1 MDTRGR
7 LTLAGVVNE
16 MADLFCHGKRA
27 MKVQKPSKRRQCFLA
42 GGLLLGL
49 LCGSAVGQSI
59 SIQIPA
65 KTPLSIQLLQ
75 HVPMKVGESL
85 EGRLLY
91 PIYVDNQIAIPA
103 GAALR
108 GTVLQL
114 DSDRSRRIHARL
126 RGDFTPFH
134 IPVVR
139 FDQLVL
145 PDGSLASV
153 VSDGAKDGAPIL
165 RLSPAPGAKTGSM
178 VSRQIAAE
186 KQRIKDTVAQ
196 FTAPGRGDRLVQ
208 FIYTQLPYHPE
219 RIETGTAWTV
229 DLAQPLNLRLTD
241 PRPEAH
247 EKTDPPGA
255 PTATEWRLRAY
266 LQETLSS
273 ADRKPGDAFQAVVSE
288 PVFNAEH
295 EVVVPQGSV
304 LVGEITQTKPARSF
318 GRQGKLRFRFQQL
331 KLPTGFTQ
339 PVEGTLAG
347 VDANKAANLQIDP
360 EGGIAPKPQNRV
372 LLPLVLTLLAGR
384 GLDNDGN
391 QVVNGAVA
399 SNGFGIIGRIVGIVV
414 TNRSVA
420 AGIGFYGAAL
430 SFYDLCLA
438 RGHNVV
444 FTKNTRIEVTTR
456 PTRSP
461 MNTPSPSQ

>member
-1 MDTRGR
+1 MKW
-7 LTLAGVVNE
+7 
-16 MADLFCHGKRA
+16 ADMFCHGKSA
-27 MKVQKPSKRRQCFLA
+27 MKVRKPSKGRQCLIA
-42 GGLLLGL
+42 GGMLLGL
-49 LCGSAVGQSI
+49 LCGSAVGQSG

-65 KTPLSIQLLQ
+65 KTLLSIQLLQ

-91 PIYVDNQIAIPA
+91 PVYVDNQIAIPA
-103 GAALR
+103 GATIR

-134 IPVVR
+134 VPVVR

-153 VSDGAKDGAPIL
+153 VSDSARDGAPIL
-165 RLSPAPGAKTGSM
+165 RLSPGPGAKKGSL
-178 VSRQIAAE
+178 VSREIAAE
-186 KQRIKDTVAQ
+186 KQRVKDAVAQ

-208 FIYTQLPYHPE
+208 FIYSQLPYHPE
-219 RIETGTAWTV
+219 RIETGTAWVV
-229 DLAQPLNLRLTD
+229 DLAQPLNLRLAD
-241 PRPEAH
+241 PRPEAQ
-247 EKTDPPGA
+247 EKADPPGA
-255 PTATEWRLRAY
+255 SPAAEWRLRAY
-266 LQETLSS
+266 LQETISS
-273 ADRKPGDAFQAVVSE
+273 AYRKPGDTFQAVVSE
-288 PVFNAEH
+288 PVFNAGH

-304 LVGEITQTKPARSF
+304 LVGEVTQTKPARSF
-318 GRQGKLRFRFQQL
+318 GRQGKLRFRFRQL

-347 VDANKAANLQIDP
+347 VDANRAANLQIDT
-360 EGGIAPKPQNRV
+360 EGGIAPKPQSRL

-384 GLDNDGN
+384 GLDDDGN
-391 QVVNGAVA
+391 RVLNGAVA
-399 SNGFGIIGRIVGIVV
+399 SNGLGIIGRVVGIAASSK
-414 TNRSVA
+414 NVA

-456 PTRSP
+456 PARST

>member
-1 MDTRGR
+1 
-7 LTLAGVVNE
+7 
-16 MADLFCHGKRA
+16 
-27 MKVQKPSKRRQCFLA
+27 MKVRKPSKRTPCLIA
-42 GGLLLGL
+42 VGMLLGV
-49 LCGSAVGQSI
+49 LCGSAAGQSG

-65 KTPLSIQLLQ
+65 KTLLSIQLLQ

-91 PIYVDNQIAIPA
+91 PVYVDNRIAIAA
-103 GAALR
+103 GATLR

-114 DSDRSRRIHARL
+114 DPDRGRRIHARL

-134 IPVVR
+134 SPVVR

-145 PDGSLASV
+145 PDGTLASV
-153 VSDGAKDGAPIL
+153 VSDSVKDGAPIL
-165 RLSPAPGAKTGSM
+165 RLSPAPGAKKGSL

-186 KQRIKDTVAQ
+186 KQRIKDAVAQ
-196 FTAPGRGDRLVQ
+196 FTAPGKRDRLVQ

-219 RIETGTAWTV
+219 RIETGTAWVV
-229 DLAQPLNLRLTD
+229 DLSQPLNLRLAD
-241 PRPEAH
+241 PQPADH
-247 EKTDPPGA
+247 EKPPGESA
-255 PTATEWRLRAY
+255 ATEWRLSAY
-266 LQETLSS
+266 LQETISS
-273 ADRKPGDAFQAVVSE
+273 AEKKPGDTFQAVVSE

-304 LVGEITQTKPARSF
+304 LVGEVTQAKHARSF
-318 GRQGKLRFRFQQL
+318 GRQGKLRFRFRQL

-347 VDANKAANLQIDP
+347 VDANKGANLQIDP

-372 LLPLVLTLLAGR
+372 LLPLVLTFLAGR
-384 GLDNDGN
+384 GLDDDGN

-399 SNGFGIIGRIVGIVV
+399 SNGLGIVGRVV
-414 TNRSVA
+414 GIAASSRNVA

-456 PTRSP
+456 PARSP

>member
-1 MDTRGR
+1 MKW
-7 LTLAGVVNE
+7 
-16 MADLFCHGKRA
+16 ADIFCGGKRP
-27 MKVQKPSKRRQCFLA
+27 MKIRKPSNGRQCLVA
-42 GGLLLGL
+42 GGMLMGL
-49 LCGSAVGQSI
+49 LCGSAVGQGG

-65 KTPLSIQLLQ
+65 KTLLSIQLLQ

-91 PIYVDNQIAIPA
+91 PVYVDNQIAIPA
-103 GAALR
+103 GATLR

-134 IPVVR
+134 VPVVR
-139 FDQLVL
+139 FDSLLL

-153 VSDGAKDGAPIL
+153 VSDSARDGAPIL
-165 RLSPAPGAKTGSM
+165 RLSPAPGAKKGSL
-178 VSRQIAAE
+178 VSREIAAE
-186 KQRIKDTVAQ
+186 KQRVKDAVAQ

-208 FIYTQLPYHPE
+208 LIYSQLPYHPE
-219 RIETGTAWTV
+219 RIETGTAWVV
-229 DLAQPLNLRLTD
+229 DFAQPLNLRLAN

-247 EKTDPPGA
+247 EKADPPEA
-255 PTATEWRLRAY
+255 SAATEWRLRAY
-266 LQETLSS
+266 LQETISS
-273 ADRKPGDAFQAVVSE
+273 ANGKPGDTFQAVVSE
-288 PVFNAEH
+288 PVFNAGH

-304 LVGEITQTKPARSF
+304 LVGEVTQTKRARSF
-318 GRQGKLRFRFQQL
+318 GRQGKLRFRFRQL

-347 VDANKAANLQIDP
+347 VDANKAANLQIDT
-360 EGGIAPKPQNRV
+360 EGGIAPRPQSRL

-384 GLDNDGN
+384 GLDDDGN
-391 QVVNGAVA
+391 RVLNGAIA
-399 SNGFGIIGRIVGIVV
+399 SNGLGIIGRIVGIAASSR
-414 TNRSVA
+414 NVA

-456 PTRSP
+456 PARST
-461 MNTPSPSQ
+461 MDTPSPSQ

>member
-1 MDTRGR
+1 M
-7 LTLAGVVNE
+7 
-16 MADLFCHGKRA
+16 
-27 MKVQKPSKRRQCFLA
+27 
-42 GGLLLGL
+42 LLGV
-49 LCGSAVGQSI
+49 LCGSAAGQSG

-65 KTPLSIQLLQ
+65 KTLLSIQLLQ

-91 PIYVDNQIAIPA
+91 PVYVDNRIAIAA
-103 GAALR
+103 GATLR

-114 DSDRSRRIHARL
+114 DPDRGRRIHARL

-134 IPVVR
+134 SPVVR

-145 PDGSLASV
+145 PDGTLASV
-153 VSDGAKDGAPIL
+153 VSDSVKDGAPIL
-165 RLSPAPGAKTGSM
+165 RLSPAPGAKKGSL

-186 KQRIKDTVAQ
+186 KQRIKDAVAQ
-196 FTAPGRGDRLVQ
+196 FTAPGKRDRLVQ

-219 RIETGTAWTV
+219 RIETGTAWVV
-229 DLAQPLNLRLTD
+229 DLSQPLNLRLAD
-241 PRPEAH
+241 PQPADH
-247 EKTDPPGA
+247 EKPPGESA
-255 PTATEWRLRAY
+255 ATEWRLSAY
-266 LQETLSS
+266 LQETISS
-273 ADRKPGDAFQAVVSE
+273 AEKKPGDTFQAVVSE

-304 LVGEITQTKPARSF
+304 LVGEVTQAKHARSF
-318 GRQGKLRFRFQQL
+318 GRQGKLRFRFRQL

-347 VDANKAANLQIDP
+347 VDANKGANLQIDP

-372 LLPLVLTLLAGR
+372 LLPLVLTFLAGR
-384 GLDNDGN
+384 GLDDDGN

-399 SNGFGIIGRIVGIVV
+399 SNGLGIVGRVV
-414 TNRSVA
+414 GIAASSRNVA

-456 PTRSP
+456 PARSP